1 MVRVA
6 LSKSHCQLGGLE
18 QGAVLPCS
26 LSECSRPP
34 QQRGR
39 DHAQGRAEAQRGFTL
54 GLQAG
59 QWWRPGLLLCTPQPL
74 FTFSFQRL
82 RSQQQ
87 LGQGQREELKDP
99 LCPAWIL
106 PRPPTE
112 GGASAEVFVTQSCSD
127 EISGTP
133 AKRMACSL
141 GSCQWRR
148 PRQEDR
154 DQPQEAGV
162 WMQGS
167 APATRLQAAC
177 PMAGSAWCD
186 SIPTR
191 CFLGSPKPESA
202 EDLGQSYNYQ
212 LEVSH
217 VGSR

>member
-1 MVRVA
+1 MWPTVVRVA
-6 LSKSHCQLGGLE
+6 GSKSHCQWVALSRVLL
-18 QGAVLPCS
+18 LPCS

-34 QQRGR
+34 HQRGR
-39 DHAQGRAEAQRGFTL
+39 DHAQGTAEARRREAFTL

-59 QWWRPGLLLCTPQPL
+59 QWWKPWPLLCTPRPL
-74 FTFSFQRL
+74 FIFSLQRL

-127 EISGTP
+127 EMSGTP

-141 GSCQWRR
+141 GRCQWRQ
-148 PRQEDR
+148 PRQGDR
-154 DQPQEAGV
+154 DQPQEASV

-167 APATRLQAAC
+167 APATRLQAARS
-177 PMAGSAWCD
+177 MAGSAWRD
-186 SIPTR
+186 PIPTR
-191 CFLGSPKPESA
+191 CFLGSPRPESA
-202 EDLGQSYNYQ
+202 EDLG
-212 LEVSH
+212 
-217 VGSR
+217 